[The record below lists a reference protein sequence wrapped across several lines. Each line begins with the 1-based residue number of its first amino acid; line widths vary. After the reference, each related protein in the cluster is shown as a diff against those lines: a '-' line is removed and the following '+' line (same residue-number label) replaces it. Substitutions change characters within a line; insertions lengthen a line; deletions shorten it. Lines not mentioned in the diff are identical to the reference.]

1 MGRSAQ
7 DRPNFVAAGAKL
19 TAARRPTRGTIMF
32 SSSNAPAGL
41 RAKRTIATLAPAAV
55 LALLMPTLAGAQSA
69 PVQSAPLKPAQA
81 APGSPQTAPGQR
93 PVAQAAPAQKPAAA
107 QAATQG
113 QPAAPAQPTAPV
125 RTETIVYDNW
135 VVTCRD
141 TVGKSSKRN
150 CSAVMQISNKKTKQS
165 VFVWQIGQDN
175 DGKAVFAVRTPLG
188 VRVQDGVQLTV
199 GNGKPRKVDFV
210 LCEQR
215 GCNARGPFD
224 DAFAKELVAGTEA
237 TAAFTLADGKTVNL
251 KLPLTGIDKALP
263 ALRR

>member
-1 MGRSAQ
+1 
-7 DRPNFVAAGAKL
+7 
-19 TAARRPTRGTIMF
+19 MF

-81 APGSPQTAPGQR
+81 APGQSAPNQK
-93 PVAQAAPAQKPAAA
+93 PVAQKPAAT
-107 QAATQG
+107 QAAAQG

-150 CSAVMQISNKKTKQS
+150 CSAVMQISSKKTKQS

-188 VRVQDGVQLTV
+188 VRVQDGVQITV

-251 KLPLTGIDKALP
+251 KLPLNGIDKALP

>member
-32 SSSNAPAGL
+32 NMHNAPAGP
-41 RAKRTIATLAPAAV
+41 RAKRTIATLASATV
-55 LALLMPTLAGAQSA
+55 LAFLVPTLASAQTA
-69 PVQSAPLKPAQA
+69 PVQSAPLKP
-81 APGSPQTAPGQR
+81 
-93 PVAQAAPAQKPAAA
+93 VQAAPAQKPVAQTAPKPAAGQAAA
-107 QAATQG
+107 PA
-113 QPAAPAQPTAPV
+113 QPGAPAQPTAPV

-150 CSAVMQISNKKTKQS
+150 CSAVMQISSKKTKQS

-175 DGKAVFAVRTPLG
+175 DGKPVFAVRTPLG
-188 VRVQDGVQLTV
+188 VRVQEGVQLTV
-199 GNGKPRKVDFV
+199 GAGKPRKVDFV

-215 GCNARGPFD
+215 GCDARGPFD
-224 DAFAKELVAGTEA
+224 DAFAKELVAGSEA
-237 TAAFTLADGKTVNL
+237 TAAFVLADGKTVNL

>member
-1 MGRSAQ
+1 
-7 DRPNFVAAGAKL
+7 
-19 TAARRPTRGTIMF
+19 MF

-81 APGSPQTAPGQR
+81 APGQSAPNQK
-93 PVAQAAPAQKPAAA
+93 PVAQKPAAT
-107 QAATQG
+107 QAAAQG

-188 VRVQDGVQLTV
+188 VRVQDGVQITV

-251 KLPLTGIDKALP
+251 KLPLNGIDKALP

>member
-1 MGRSAQ
+1 
-7 DRPNFVAAGAKL
+7 
-19 TAARRPTRGTIMF
+19 MF
-32 SSSNAPAGL
+32 NVHNAPAGP
-41 RAKRTIATLAPAAV
+41 RAKRTIATLASATV
-55 LALLMPTLAGAQSA
+55 LALLVPTLAGAQSG
-69 PVQSAPLKPAQA
+69 PVQTAPLKPVQVPNQFIPVQATPAQKPA
-81 APGSPQTAPGQR
+81 
-93 PVAQAAPAQKPAAA
+93 AQAAPAQKPAAG
-107 QAATQG
+107 QAAAG
-113 QPAAPAQPTAPV
+113 QAAAPAQPSAPV

-175 DGKAVFAVRTPLG
+175 DGKPVFAVRTPLG
-188 VRVQDGVQLTV
+188 VRVQEGVQLTV
-199 GNGKPRKVDFV
+199 GTGKPRKVDFV

-215 GCNARGPFD
+215 GCDARGPFD
-224 DAFAKELVAGTEA
+224 DAFAKELVAGSEA
-237 TAAFTLADGKTVNL
+237 TAAFVLADGKTVNL